1 MSNFTIIK
9 NGSVII
15 EAESINWV
23 SNVKEGTQ
31 IRKFETAPSIGYYLV
46 ADFIVPTIHEI
57 DLNNI
62 NKELLK
68 STWTHMTGSIVS
80 IQETSREVIKFT
92 TDDGEYE
99 VRINNVNNTPKPR
112 TSPVSAQ

>member
-31 IRKFETAPSIGYYLV
+31 IRKFETAPSIGYYL
-46 ADFIVPTIHEI
+46 ATDFVVPTIHEL

-62 NKELLK
+62 DKDLLK
-68 STWTHMTGSIVS
+68 STWTHMTNAITS
-80 IQETSREVIKFT
+80 IQEVSRDVVRFT
-92 TDDGEYE
+92 TEEDEYE

-112 TSPVSAQ
+112 TSPVTIQ